1 MAEEN
6 YHIEI
11 FGQKFSYPTTWQGTT
26 AVIFVCVALIAI
38 AYIARGLATPEVL
51 NGLAGLN
58 TTTKQQ
64 EGINNSLLDNIN
76 KLSVNVASL
85 ELKLIKAT
93 EKAGDE
99 EPGQSI
105 EAETDR
111 LRSEASRREF
121 QISRLREEIAEQSLA
136 RLQAV
141 APIIQSKSAIK
152 QQVEQQEQVQQQQ
165 QQIQAQLQE
174 KW

>member
-6 YHIEI
+6 YNIEI
-11 FGQKFSYPTTWQGTT
+11 FGQKFSYPTTWQGTA
-26 AVIFVCVALIAI
+26 AVVFVCIALTAI
-38 AYIARGLATPEVL
+38 AYIARGWATPEIL

-64 EGINNSLLDNIN
+64 EGINNSLLDEIN
-76 KLSVNVASL
+76 KLSEKVDSLGLNVS
-85 ELKLIKAT
+85 KDV
-93 EKAGDE
+93 GDAE
-99 EPGQSI
+99 SGQQT
-105 EAETDR
+105 EAEIDTLR
-111 LRSEASRREF
+111 LKASKREF

-141 APIIQSKSAIK
+141 APIVQPKSVIK
-152 QQVEQQEQVQQQQ
+152 QQVEQQEQVQLQQ
-165 QQIQAQLQE
+165 QQIQEELQE